1 MSDSYLEK
9 CIQALPP
16 EKQPAARAA
25 INAISET
32 GDDSILSK
40 VLVAFEATT
49 AYAETIPHAIVA
61 SGEKLLHELD
71 ARAAR
76 AAAQQAES
84 EAQREARLRQLIAEQ
99 VPQLGKTLALDKVVA
114 RMDMQT
120 AEISRLTR
128 SADRL
133 RHARVGGL
141 VLLMTLGA
149 LVGAGATVGLFWKKY
164 DTAQRAQLFVDQL
177 TAAGVYAKVSRTEN
191 GVQFTVNG
199 PTALRGTAWRKD
211 RDGYINGADFVF
223 QTGSDR

>member
-25 INAISET
+25 IKAISET

-61 SGEKLLHELD
+61 SGEKLLQELD

-114 RMDMQT
+114 RIDMQT

-133 RHARVGGL
+133 RQARVGGL
-141 VLLMTLGA
+141 VLLMTPRGSGGRRCDRGPFLEEIRYG
-149 LVGAGATVGLFWKKY
+149 
-164 DTAQRAQLFVDQL
+164 
-177 TAAGVYAKVSRTEN
+177 AAG
-191 GVQFTVNG
+191 
-199 PTALRGTAWRKD
+199 PALRRPAHCRRRLHQRSAAPKMACSSPSMVQ
-211 RDGYINGADFVF
+211 RRCAAPRGARIAMV
-223 QTGSDR
+223 T